1 MDLDGLRAVANC
13 GAWYAGLRRVALD
26 TYLSQHLGTYA
37 PTVEGTTVVFAAT
50 TDPRRRICAHRSPVA
65 SVRRAGASGWVIRWA
80 WADAS
85 ADLPTDLRLAE
96 MRRAGERLGVA
107 ALISPELGV
116 PGTGGPDSERADVIA
131 ATLGAVAAQLS
142 GAGPVVRIDDADG
155 GFEIAQVTGLPLA
168 EPTFTDLVATLPTL
182 LGEVA
187 VGDHRVALHGLAVR
201 LGWHVMWQRPNEIAT
216 PAGAASDISQC
227 VLTDQRSS
235 LALSFD
241 VNGRPLERALPA

>member
-26 TYLSQHLGTYA
+26 TYLSRHLGTYA

-50 TDPRRRICAHRSPVA
+50 TDPRRRIRAHRSPVA
-65 SVRRAGASGWVIRWA
+65 SVRRAGAAGWLIRWA

-85 ADLPTDLRLAE
+85 PDLPTDLRLAE
-96 MRRAGERLGVA
+96 LRRAGDRLGVA
-107 ALISPELGV
+107 ALISPELSV
-116 PGTGGPDSERADVIA
+116 PGTGGPDSERADLIA

-155 GFEIAQVTGLPLA
+155 GFEIVQVTGLPLA
-168 EPTFTDLVATLPTL
+168 ETTFTDLVATLPTL

-216 PAGAASDISQC
+216 PTGAAPDISQC